1 MRILKEC
8 YQEAL
13 ELLSHNREVMDKL
26 AAFLIER
33 ETITGK
39 EFMKIYR
46 EIKGIPEPE
55 ETSENKEPDRPVQPQ
70 AKPWEQFEQEKRKE
84 QQPVGPEGTA
94 QGQDAGESGRWTPPS
109 PGPEARYQGP
119 VGQFS
124 GAVLQNKDSAG
135 DAKDGGKEEGHEG

>member
-26 AAFLIER
+26 AAFLIEQ

-46 EIKGIPEPE
+46 EINGLLESE
-55 ETSENKEPDRPVQPQ
+55 EKTEE
-70 AKPWEQFEQEKRKE
+70 ARKE
-84 QQPVGPEGTA
+84 NENQE
-94 QGQDAGESGRWTPPS
+94 PPS
-109 PGPEARYQGP
+109 PAAATDLTAQLQEGLTPQ
-119 VGQFS
+119 QKDMIISLS
-124 GAVLQNKDSAG
+124 GMIK
-135 DAKDGGKEEGHEG
+135 